1 MSTESKGKQ
10 GGISSLSERK
20 TDRQFPPDKGGK
32 DRQFPSDK
40 GGKDRQFSPL
50 IRGAKTDNSP
60 SDKGGKDRQFPPD
73 KGGKG
78 GYIPYNI

>member
-10 GGISSLSERK
+10 GDISSLSERK
-20 TDRQFPPDKGGK
+20 TDRQ
-32 DRQFPSDK
+32 SDK
-40 GGKDRQFSPL
+40 GGKDRQS
-50 IRGAKTDNSP
+50 
-60 SDKGGKDRQFPPD
+60 D